1 MIFVNYES
9 LENKLKSEIS
19 YSNTTDSDLLNHFK
33 KKYQSVP
40 YNDGVLFVFNT
51 DREFKNNNHIISLH
65 QRSSGKVPMHIFH
78 YIVITYVYQGTLTIT
93 TDNEQILL
101 NEGDI
106 IIFDKHV
113 PHSVSPT
120 SNHDLA
126 INIILHENYFSQ
138 KFINHLPN
146 DQLLSHFMIE
156 LMNRQKNHNH
166 YLLFYTKK
174 DHLVK
179 NCMQNILCEYFE
191 PTTCSNDLIDNF
203 IMILITHLVRKF
215 KYNSNLS
222 VSSFKNQKLMDDI
235 LAYIHKHYQE
245 GKLNKMCLKF
255 GYDPSYTSKLI
266 KQFSGK
272 NFKQLVNEERMKRAI
287 ILLQNNELPIYE
299 IANQIG
305 ITNITSFYKN
315 FHTFTGHTPQE
326 YRNLK
331 NKTPI

>member
-1 MIFVNYES
+1 MILMNYES
-9 LENKLKSEIS
+9 LEWKLKSAIS
-19 YSNTTDSDLLNHFK
+19 YSNTTDNDLLDHFK
-33 KKYQSVP
+33 NKYQSVP
-40 YNDGVLFVFNT
+40 YNDDTLFVFNA

-65 QRSSGKVPMHIFH
+65 QRNSGRVPMHIFH
-78 YIVITYVYQGTLTIT
+78 YIVITYVYQGSLTIT
-93 TDNEQILL
+93 IDNEQILL
-101 NEGDI
+101 KEGDT

-120 SNHDLA
+120 SENDLA
-126 INIILHENYFSQ
+126 INIILHEKYFSQ

-146 DQLLSHFMIE
+146 DQLISHFMLE
-156 LMNRQKNHNH
+156 LMNRQKSHNH

-179 NCMQNILCEYFE
+179 NCIQNILCEYFE
-191 PTTCSNDLIDNF
+191 PTICSNDLIDNF

-222 VSSFKNQKLMDDI
+222 VRSFKNQKLMDDI
-235 LAYIHKHYQE
+235 LTYIHKHYQE
-245 GKLNKMCLKF
+245 GKLNKMCQSF

-266 KQFSGK
+266 KQFTGK
-272 NFKQLVNEERMKRAI
+272 TFKQLVNEERIKRAI

-315 FHTFTGHTPQE
+315 FQISTGYTPQE

-331 NKTPI
+331 NNIIL